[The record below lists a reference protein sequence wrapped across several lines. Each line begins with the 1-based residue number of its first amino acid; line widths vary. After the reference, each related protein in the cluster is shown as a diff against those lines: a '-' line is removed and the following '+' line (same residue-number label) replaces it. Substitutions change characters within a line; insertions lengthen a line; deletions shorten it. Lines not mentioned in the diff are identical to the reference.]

1 MDKIISF
8 YNDDGSLK
16 SKTELLDN
24 VSEIYD
30 SISNGEGPTFYDMVT
45 DPELNID
52 PVEVLTTFDFNNRT
66 LYITKEITSAM
77 ADDFFQIVNFWNVVD
92 NKDNNENPLPIKVY
106 INTPGGEIDAVLSII
121 STIKASTTP
130 VYTII
135 TGTGY
140 SGGFLIGISGHKRFC
155 LQHSSFLFHEGAAAL
170 GSSDA
175 HKLIQEVDFYKFQLE
190 KLKSIVLENTK
201 ITEQEYNN
209 HKKDDWFF
217 DAETALQY
225 GIIDEIITKI

>member
-140 SGGFLIGISGHKRFC
+140 SGGFFIGISGHKRFC
-155 LQHSSFLFHEGAAAL
+155 LQHSSFLFHEGSAMD
-170 GSSDA
+170 GGDA
-175 HKLIQEVDFYKFQLE
+175 HKLIQKVDFYKFQLE

-217 DAETALQY
+217 NAETALQY
-225 GIIDEIITKI
+225 GIVDEIITKI